1 MLDNCHN
8 AERSIESRRGGVV
21 NPVVRIVCAVAGLTL
36 QIIVLDAAIRTFL
49 LPRIANVRFSR
60 VVAKGVGVI
69 FNKLASEER
78 DYLTRDRILSMFAPM
93 VLLTYQAMWLALSL
107 VAFAL
112 GFVAAGMAT
121 FAGAFSVSGSS
132 LFTLG
137 TTPAHGGLFSVL
149 QFTEAGVGLTLL
161 ALLIAFIP
169 TLYGAFQRR
178 EVSVTRLSVRAGI
191 PATPWGVVE
200 IAHSVQSYERLDEL
214 WREWEQWFIEVGE
227 THTTL
232 IILNYYRSPNPKQTW
247 IGSATTVLDAAAL
260 FNAVVDLKPSPT
272 AGLCIRSGWLSL
284 RRLADYFKIDYP
296 RNVDTD
302 IHVTITRDEFDIVLA
317 RLERS
322 GVPLVSDREAAWR
335 DFVGWRVNYDAII
348 EHLSVQFNCPRTD
361 WNVAAVEP
369 LVGPSNVRGTGPSG
383 SYLPD

>member
-1 MLDNCHN
+1 MLDICHHG
-8 AERSIESRRGGVV
+8 ERSSTSRKDRGVSV
-21 NPVVRIVCAVAGLTL
+21 IVRVICGVAGLTL

-69 FNKLASEER
+69 FNKLASTDR
-78 DYLTRDRILSMFAPM
+78 DYLARDRILSMFAPI
-93 VLLTYQAMWLALSL
+93 VLLTYQALWLALSL

-112 GFVAAGMAT
+112 GFVAAGMPN
-121 FAGAFSVSGSS
+121 FASSFSVSGSS

-137 TTPAHGGLFSVL
+137 TTPAHGGVFSAL
-149 QFTEAGVGLTLL
+149 QFIEAGVGLTLL

-178 EVSVTRLSVRAGI
+178 ETSVARLSVRAGI
-191 PATPWGVVE
+191 PATPWGILE
-200 IAHSVQSYERLDEL
+200 IAHSVQAFELLDEL

-247 IGSATTVLDAAAL
+247 IGSAATVLDAAAL
-260 FNAVVDLKPSPT
+260 FNAVVDLKPSAT

-284 RRLADYFKIDYP
+284 RRLADYFRIPYP
-296 RNVDTD
+296 KNVDTD
-302 IHVTITRDEFDIVLA
+302 IHVTITREEFDLVLE
-317 RLERS
+317 RLQRS

-335 DFVGWRVNYDAII
+335 DFVGWRVNYDSIV
-348 EHLSVQFNCPRTD
+348 ERMYVQFNCPRTD
-361 WNVAAVEP
+361 WNLASVEP

>member
-1 MLDNCHN
+1 M
-8 AERSIESRRGGVV
+8 
-21 NPVVRIVCAVAGLTL
+21 NPVVRIVCGVAGLTL
-36 QIIVLDAAIRTFL
+36 QVIVLDAAIRTFL

-60 VVAKGVGVI
+60 VVAQVVGVF
-69 FNKLASEER
+69 FNKLASSER
-78 DYLTRDRILSMFAPM
+78 GYLTRDRILSMFAPI

-112 GFVAAGMAT
+112 GFVAAGMAS
-121 FAGAFSVSGSS
+121 FSGAFSVSGSS
-132 LFTLG
+132 LLTLG
-137 TTPAHGGLFSVL
+137 TTPAHGGIFSVL
-149 QFTEAGVGLTLL
+149 QFAEAGVGLTLL

-178 EVSVTRLSVRAGI
+178 ELSVGRLSVRAGI
-191 PATPWGVVE
+191 PATPWGVLE
-200 IAHSVQSYERLDEL
+200 IAQSVQSYERLDEL
-214 WREWEQWFIEVGE
+214 WREWEQWFIDVGE

-247 IGSATTVLDAAAL
+247 IGSAATVLDAAAL
-260 FNAVVDLKPSPT
+260 FNAVIDLKPSPT
-272 AGLCIRSGWLSL
+272 AGLCIRSGWLTL
-284 RRLADYFKIDYP
+284 RRLADYFRIEYP
-296 RNVDTD
+296 KNVDSN
-302 IHVTITRDEFDIVLA
+302 IHVTITREEFDMVLA

-348 EHLSVQFNCPRTD
+348 EHFYKQFNCPRTD
-361 WNVAAVEP
+361 WKLAGIDP
-369 LVGPSNVRGTGPSG
+369 LVGPSNIRGTGPSG